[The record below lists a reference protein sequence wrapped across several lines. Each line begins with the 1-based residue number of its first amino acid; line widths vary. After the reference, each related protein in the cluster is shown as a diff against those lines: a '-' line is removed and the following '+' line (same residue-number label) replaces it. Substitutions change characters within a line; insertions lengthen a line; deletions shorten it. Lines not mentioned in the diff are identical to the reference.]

1 MTQSIAITK
10 WPATARAG
18 LAWLSRLAC
27 LMLILAPGM
36 AQAQATPSGET
47 LGVGD
52 TVRVTVFQ
60 NPDLTT
66 ESRISSKGTIVM
78 PLVGEV
84 QLNGM
89 SPTSA
94 GTRIADQLKKGNFI
108 KNPQVSVGVLQVRS
122 RQVSVL
128 GQVTRPGRYVLDD
141 SGLKL
146 TDVIALAGGIGPA
159 GDDSVTV
166 MLTRDG
172 KTSQRAIDIAKMYRT
187 GNLSSNFEV
196 ENGDTIYV
204 QRAPLFY
211 IYGEVQRAGA
221 YRLEPNMSVMQ
232 ALSLGGGVT
241 PRGTDRGI
249 KVHRRTQDEKF
260 RVVDVQLT
268 DAIQADDVI
277 YIKESLF

>member
-1 MTQSIAITK
+1 MTQSIATK
-10 WPATARAG
+10 RQPLIAGALLRWVARFAS
-18 LAWLSRLAC
+18 LI
-27 LMLILAPGM
+27 LILAPG
-36 AQAQATPSGET
+36 AAFSQAQNGEA

-66 ESRISSKGTIVM
+66 ESRISAKGTIVM

-84 QLNGM
+84 QLNGL
-89 SPTSA
+89 SPMTA
-94 GTRIADQLKKGNFI
+94 GTRIADQLKKGNYI
-108 KNPQVSVGVLQVRS
+108 RNPQVSVGVLQIRS

-128 GQVTRPGRYVLDD
+128 GQVARPGRYVLDD

-166 MLTRDG
+166 MLTREG
-172 KTSQRAIDIAKMYRT
+172 KTTQRAIDIARMYRT
-187 GNLSSNFEV
+187 GNLDGNIEV

-204 QRAPLFY
+204 GRAPLFY

-232 ALSLGGGVT
+232 ALSLGGGVS

-249 KVHRRTQDEKF
+249 KVHRRAKDEKF

>member
-1 MTQSIAITK
+1 MTQSIAITR

-18 LAWLSRLAC
+18 LAWLARVAC
-27 LMLILAPGM
+27 LMLILTPGIAR
-36 AQAQATPSGET
+36 AQGAASET

-84 QLNGM
+84 QLNGLT
-89 SPTSA
+89 PTTA
-94 GTRIADQLKKGNFI
+94 GTRISDQLKKGNFI
-108 KNPQVSVGVLQVRS
+108 RNPQVSVGVLQVRS

-128 GQVTRPGRYVLDD
+128 GQVVRPGRYVLDD

-166 MLTRDG
+166 MLTREG

-187 GNLSSNFEV
+187 GDLSGNFDV

-249 KVHRRTQDEKF
+249 KVHRRTEGEKF
-260 RVVDVQLT
+260 RVVDAQLT

>member
-1 MTQSIAITK
+1 
-10 WPATARAG
+10 
-18 LAWLSRLAC
+18 
-27 LMLILAPGM
+27 MLVFAPGM
-36 AQAQATPSGET
+36 ANSQAAAGSET

-84 QLNGM
+84 QLNGL
-89 SPTSA
+89 SPTTA
-94 GTRIADQLKKGNFI
+94 GTRIADQLKKGNYI

-128 GQVTRPGRYVLDD
+128 GQVARPGRYVLDD

-187 GNLSSNFEV
+187 GDLSANFDV

-249 KVHRRTQDEKF
+249 KVHRRIEGEKF
-260 RVVDVQLT
+260 REVDAKLT
-268 DAIQADDVI
+268 DPIQADDVI